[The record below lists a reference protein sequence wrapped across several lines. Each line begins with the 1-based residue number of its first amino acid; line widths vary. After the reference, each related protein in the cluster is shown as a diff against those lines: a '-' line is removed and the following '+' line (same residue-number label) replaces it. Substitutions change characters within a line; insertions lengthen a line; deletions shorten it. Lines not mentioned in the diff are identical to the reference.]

1 MFCVEGSI
9 LGLEGAGEGQT
20 DTTANQQP
28 FGKGHEMVC
37 KQHFQ
42 NQAVRFGEIIAQRLL
57 YPSGFNR
64 ISYFAGS
71 SNVMTI
77 QEKVKEKE
85 QSVRALLDALRLH
98 LNSKRQAF
106 DKAPQSWEY
115 ISTLGIT
122 ETRLKELIDY
132 LNEKV

>member
-1 MFCVEGSI
+1 
-9 LGLEGAGEGQT
+9 
-20 DTTANQQP
+20 
-28 FGKGHEMVC
+28 
-37 KQHFQ
+37 
-42 NQAVRFGEIIAQRLL
+42 LL
-57 YPSGFNR
+57 YLLVFDR

-71 SNVMTI
+71 STVMTI

-85 QSVRALLDALRLH
+85 QSVRALIDALRLQ
-98 LNSKRQAF
+98 LNTKRQAF

>member
-1 MFCVEGSI
+1 
-9 LGLEGAGEGQT
+9 
-20 DTTANQQP
+20 
-28 FGKGHEMVC
+28 
-37 KQHFQ
+37 
-42 NQAVRFGEIIAQRLL
+42 
-57 YPSGFNR
+57 
-64 ISYFAGS
+64 
-71 SNVMTI
+71 MTI

-98 LNSKRQAF
+98 LNTKRLDF

-122 ETRLKELIDY
+122 ETRLKELLDY